1 MIATRYE
8 HPEALASTRW
18 LAAHLNDPSVRVVD
32 MRYYVR
38 RMADGSFRGATGR
51 EAYAQGHIPGAVFVD
66 QAADLAEPEAR
77 VSLEILG
84 PERFESLMGR
94 LGIATDST
102 VVVYDDSGGT
112 WAARLWWAL
121 RYYGHAAVM
130 LLDGGLT
137 KWIRE
142 GRPLET
148 RTPNPRAVAF
158 HARVQPALRSTRD
171 EVRQAIGC
179 ADTCIVDALPEIF
192 YTGEETLFPNHRA
205 GHIPTAVNVPATTN
219 LDPTTERLRSAD
231 ELARLWREA
240 GLKPDQAAITYCGT
254 GAYAAYDF
262 FVLHVLGHNQVSLYD
277 GSWMEWGADPDLPV
291 QAGPAEEGPDSND
304 RTGGT
309 NGTRGAH

>member
-1 MIATRYE
+1 LITTRYE
-8 HPEALASTRW
+8 HLEALASTHW

-32 MRYYVR
+32 MRFYVR
-38 RMADGSFRGATGR
+38 RITDGSFRAVTGR

-66 QAADLAEPEAR
+66 QAADLAEPGAR
-77 VSLEILG
+77 VPLEILG

-121 RYYGHAAVM
+121 RYYGHAGVK

-137 KWIRE
+137 KWVRE

-148 RTPNPRAVAF
+148 RTPEPRAATF
-158 HARVQPALRSTRD
+158 HAHVQPALRCTRD
-171 EVRQAIGC
+171 EVRQAIGR
-179 ADTCIVDALPEIF
+179 ADTCIIDALPETF
-192 YTGEETLFPNHRA
+192 YTGEEALFPNHRT
-205 GHIPTAVNVPATTN
+205 GHIPTAVNVPAPAN
-219 LDPTTERLRSAD
+219 LDPATLTLRSAD

-262 FVLHVLGHNQVSLYD
+262 FVLHVLGHNRISLYD
-277 GSWMEWGADPDLPV
+277 ASWMEWGADPDLPV
-291 QAGPAEEGPDSND
+291 QTGTAEENPVSND
-304 RTGGT
+304 
-309 NGTRGAH
+309 